1 MPASPRRKLRGRQ
14 GFGLVEAMIAVF
26 LLSILSLSLAY
37 MYQYLAI
44 VSVKTRE
51 NVYVSRLSAAAFSKF
66 KTVEYYYLFDYDS
79 SLPNYGLSGN
89 YGPVTLQKAAY
100 PYLGLLKEITTLAR
114 RYSVDRWTLDV
125 KFKLR
130 DVSDVNGNGLFS
142 DLRDFADANAD
153 GRDDYDTGVR
163 YYKANADADYYDTYV
178 STALSKTA
186 SELPDTNLKEV
197 TLKFYKRGAVMHTQ
211 TDLISLE
218 MLSGI
223 ESKSS
228 GAELKMF
235 VNQPANDTCLYDL
248 SHPSRAAAFAL
259 PLSKAYPSEV
269 VAYRADNSSFLRLW
283 GETIPLAAV
292 KFYVNSMTTVM
303 DTLPADA
310 MGGFD
315 YHSLPVTTAL
325 AEGEN
330 TLYAQATKDT
340 FYSPF
345 APRRVTLDL
354 NPPAIT
360 GEFPS
365 GAVAD
370 LMPYVGAVLQ
380 DQPASAGTPCGVCP
394 EVITMKVNGAVVEH
408 SYSQADGVIRWVDP
422 ATGLPHKLSNGS
434 AYTVY
439 LEGGD
444 NAYYKVNST
453 WTFTVSAA
461 VTDNSQPAVANKTP
475 AGSSAPAMPV
485 ISCRLFDGQS
495 GIDPYSITLKVD
507 GQTVVSSAT
516 IAGAW
521 DAATGTVSY
530 TPAEALP
537 PGSFHTAEVS
547 VSHWADDPADK
558 KTHVESWN
566 FTVEN

>member
-1 MPASPRRKLRGRQ
+1 MNAPLRVRR
-14 GFGLVEAMIAVF
+14 GFGLVEAMIAIF
-26 LLSILSLSLAY
+26 LLSILSLSVAY

-66 KTVEYYYLFDYDS
+66 KTAEYYYLFNYDS
-79 SLPNYGLSGN
+79 ALPNYGLAGN

-100 PYLGLLKEITTLAR
+100 PYLGLLNEITTLAR

-142 DLRDFADANAD
+142 DLRDFTDANAD
-153 GRDDYDTGVR
+153 GRDDYDAGVR

-178 STALSKTA
+178 STALTKTA

-197 TLKFYKRGAVMHTQ
+197 TLKFYKRGAVIHTQ

-248 SHPSRAAAFAL
+248 SQPARQAAFDT
-259 PLSKAYPSEV
+259 PLSKAYPAEV
-269 VAYRADNSSFLRLW
+269 IAYRADNSHFLRLW
-283 GETIPLAAV
+283 GETIPLASV
-292 KFYVNSMTTVM
+292 KFYVNSMTTVR
-303 DTLPADA
+303 DTIQANSL
-310 MGGFD
+310 GGFD
-315 YHSLPVTTAL
+315 YQSLAVTGAL

-330 TLYAQATKDT
+330 TIYAQATKDT
-340 FYSPF
+340 YYSPF

-360 GEFPS
+360 GALPS
-365 GAVAD
+365 GNVAD
-370 LMPYVGAVLQ
+370 LMPYVGATLL
-380 DQPASAGTPCGVCP
+380 DLPAGSGTPCGICQ
-394 EVITMKVNGAVVEH
+394 EVVTMKVNGAAVEYN
-408 SYSQADGVIRWVDP
+408 YSPADGQIYWTDQ
-422 ATGLPHKLSNGS
+422 ATGLPHKLTNGA

-444 NAYYKVNST
+444 NAYYKAAST
-453 WTFTVSAA
+453 WTFTVSVAG
-461 VTDNSQPAVANKTP
+461 TDNSKPIVSNKTP
-475 AGSSAPAMPV
+475 LGSSVPALPAV
-485 ISCRLFDGQS
+485 SCRVQDNQS
-495 GIDPYSITLKVD
+495 GIDPYSITLKLD
-507 GQTVVSSAT
+507 GAVVVSSGT
-516 IAGAW
+516 IAAAW

-530 TPAEALP
+530 TPDEALP
-537 PGSFHTAEVS
+537 PGSYHTAEVS

-558 KTHVESWN
+558 KTHVETWD